1 MPKRNVKSSR
11 FEYTYNTDKSEC
23 LLDKKARKQKYTCTY
38 EAVFMNKTFYL
49 C

>member
-1 MPKRNVKSSR
+1 MSNHHGLN
-11 FEYTYNTDKSEC
+11 THTDKSEC

-38 EAVFMNKTFYL
+38 EAVFMNTTFYL